1 MKLRITIVAL
11 LSLGFA
17 ALPSARLA
25 AQDASTGPSH
35 STVRFN
41 SHKAP
46 QPASSSQAAATNAA
60 KESSKPASQDATAHS
75 GSSASE
81 SSKADYSDQ
90 AAVVE
95 NLKTTIAYHD
105 DGTSTTIRSAR
116 IKIQSQAGV
125 QGFGMM
131 QFPYASA
138 TTKMQVV
145 YMRVIKPDK
154 SVVVTP
160 AENVLDMP
168 AQITQQAPLYSD
180 IKVLQVAVKG
190 LETGDTLE
198 FQWRADRTK
207 PLDPGQF
214 WNEFNFMRSAIVL
227 HEELQVSIPADRKA
241 IVKSATVQP
250 TITTE
255 GPNRVYTWETE
266 NLKVETAKTSNS
278 DSKLPDVQLT
288 SLQNWNELGKW
299 FGGLADPRAV
309 PTPEIKA
316 KADELTRGA
325 QTETEKIHDLYAFVS
340 TKFRYIGIDLGI
352 GRYQPHAAADVLS
365 NDYGDCKDKHTLL
378 AALLAAEGIQA
389 YPALINSSAR
399 IDPDVPSPAQFD
411 HVITAIPQGKGF
423 LFLDTTPEVGPF
435 GYLLPGLRDKWALV
449 VPDKG
454 EARLVK
460 TPADPP
466 YPEYFH
472 VRAKAT
478 LDDSG
483 TLNSKIQLAF
493 RDDSELI
500 FRLAFRQAGQPQ
512 WNEVMQKIS
521 QNLGYGGTV
530 SNVTVTP
537 PEQTQTPFQI
547 TYDYKRKNYGD
558 WTDKKIVPP
567 FPPIFITPV
576 PDDAA
581 AKTKPIKLGTP
592 EESDYVA
599 SITLPTDLTPQLP
612 AAVHL
617 NTPFGTYD
625 ATYTFAFAVSG
636 GVLRVERKL
645 ITQAREIPPAKMD
658 AYGTFE
664 KSIESDEQT
673 MIQLAGAASENGTGG
688 SPEAV
693 QLYNEGR
700 QAAQMRDLP
709 GAIDYFQQA
718 VEKDPKYAQAWMAL
732 GFMHATMG
740 SRDQAADEL
749 KKAIALA
756 PAQPYPYEALGML
769 LMQEQRPEDALA
781 IWKQLEKASPTN
793 VMAPIQVGSI
803 LLSLKR
809 YPEALADL
817 EAAVNRNPANAAL
830 QSQLGVAYA
839 HTGSMDKAIT
849 SFQSALQIDPSA
861 NNLNTVAY
869 EMAQANVQLPKAL
882 QYAQKAVSE
891 EEAATAKIDIDTA
904 TPVDFATATRLAAYW
919 DTLGWAYFRTGDLEK
934 AEKYL
939 KAGWHLSQDPTT
951 ADHLGQLYEKEGK
964 KVAAKKAYEGAV
976 STRHAPEHAVDR
988 LKAMGG
994 AAGFDSMT
1002 GTQDLRIVHLAILP
1016 KPKLHASADYV
1027 VALSPGKVEARYVS
1041 GSGVLQGDEKALEA
1055 AKFDFPFPDE
1065 GPVKILRRGILDC
1078 EPELR
1083 HCSFAMY
1090 PLAYPQQLV
1099 TPAKRQAPIVGG
1111 ADSILSGISPDSILL
1126 KRRPADSRKKS
1137 PTDANGAASTPSES
1151 TGSPAKH

>member
-1 MKLRITIVAL
+1 MKLRITIVAVLLLGFGAL
-11 LSLGFA
+11 LST
-17 ALPSARLA
+17 PPA
-25 AQDASTGPSH
+25 AQSASTGPSH
-35 STVRFN
+35 STVQPTSKE
-41 SHKAP
+41 SH
-46 QPASSSQAAATNAA
+46 PASSSQTAA
-60 KESSKPASQDATAHS
+60 KDAASKSSKSTSQNTAAD
-75 GSSASE
+75 SASPAGK
-81 SSKADYSDQ
+81 SAKADYSDQ
-90 AAVVE
+90 AEVLE
-95 NLKTTIAYHD
+95 DLKTTITYHD
-105 DGTSTTIRSAR
+105 DGTSITTRSAR

-125 QGFGMM
+125 QGFGML

-138 TTKMQVV
+138 TTKMQIV
-145 YMRVIKPDK
+145 YVRVIKPDK
-154 SVVVTP
+154 TVVVTP
-160 AENVLDMP
+160 AANVMDMP
-168 AQITQQAPLYSD
+168 ARITQQAPLYSD

-198 FQWRADRTK
+198 FKWRADKTK

-214 WNEFNFMRSAIVL
+214 WNKFNFMRKAIVL
-227 HEELQVSIPADRKA
+227 HEELQVTIPTDRKV

-250 TITTE
+250 TIQTE
-255 GPNRVYTWETE
+255 GANRVYTWETK
-266 NLKVETAKTSNS
+266 NLKVKTDKSSDS

-288 SLQNWNELGKW
+288 SLQSWNALGKW

-316 KADELTRGA
+316 KANELTRGA
-325 QTETEKIHDLYAFVS
+325 KTEKEKIQDLYAFVS

-352 GRYQPHAAADVLS
+352 GRYQPHPAAEVLS

-378 AALLAAEGIQA
+378 AALLAAEGIRA
-389 YPALINSSAR
+389 YPALINSSAK
-399 IDPDVPSPAQFD
+399 IDRDVPSPAQFD

-435 GYLLPGLRDKWALV
+435 GYLVPNLRDKWALV
-449 VPDKG
+449 IPDTG

-460 TPADPP
+460 TPADAP

-472 VRAKAT
+472 VRAEAT

-483 TLNSKIQLAF
+483 TLNSKIQMTF
-493 RDDSELI
+493 RDDSELV

-521 QNLGYGGTV
+521 QNMGYGGTV

-537 PEQTQTPFQI
+537 PDQTQTPFQI
-547 TYDYKRKNYGD
+547 SYDYKRKNYGD
-558 WTDKKIVPP
+558 WADKKIVPP

-576 PDDAA
+576 PDHAA

-599 SITLPTDLTPQLP
+599 SIALPRDLTPTLP

-617 NTPFGTYD
+617 STPFGTYD
-625 ATYTFAFAVSG
+625 ATYAYAFRVSG

-645 ITQAREIPPAKMD
+645 VTKVREIPPAKMD
-658 AYGTFE
+658 AYGKFE
-664 KSIESDEQT
+664 KSIENDEQT
-673 MIQLAGAASENGTGG
+673 FIPLVGAESENGTSG

-693 QLYNEGR
+693 KLYNEGR

-709 GAIDYFQQA
+709 GAIEYLQQA
-718 VEKDPKYAQAWMAL
+718 VRKDPKYAQAWMAL
-732 GFMHATMG
+732 GWLHAAMG
-740 SRDQAADEL
+740 SRDQATGEL

-756 PAQPYPYEALGML
+756 PKQAYAYELLGTL
-769 LMQEQRPEDALA
+769 LIQERRPEDALA
-781 IWKQLEKASPTN
+781 VWQKLEKASPTN
-793 VMAPIQVGSI
+793 VIAPIRVGSI

-809 YPEALADL
+809 YPEALTEL
-817 EAAVNRNPANAAL
+817 EAAVNRNPANATL

-839 HTGSMDKAIT
+839 RTGSTNKAMA
-849 SFQSALQIDPSA
+849 SFESALRIDPSA

-882 QYAQKAVSE
+882 EYAQKAVSK

-919 DTLGWAYFRTGDLEK
+919 DTLGWVYFRTGDLEK

-939 KAGWHLSQDPTT
+939 KAAWHLSQDPTG

-964 KVAAKKAYEGAV
+964 KLEARRAYEDAV
-976 STRHAPEHAVDR
+976 ATQHAPQHAVDR
-988 LKAMGG
+988 LDAIGG
-994 AAGFDSMT
+994 GGGFDVMP
-1002 GTQDLRIVHLAILP
+1002 QAIQNLRIVRLAISP
-1016 KPKLHASADYV
+1016 KPKHEADADFV
-1027 VALSPGKVEARYVS
+1027 VSLSPGKVQAEFVS
-1041 GSGVLQGDEKALEA
+1041 GSPELRDDAKTLET

-1065 GPVKILRRGILDC
+1065 GPVKILRRGLLDC
-1078 EPELR
+1078 EPEMKE
-1083 HCSFAMY
+1083 CSYAMY
-1090 PLAYPQQLV
+1090 PLAYPKAATATEAKTPTVRPGEKQIIV
-1099 TPAKRQAPIVGG
+1099 TLTPHAG
-1111 ADSILSGISPDSILL
+1111 
-1126 KRRPADSRKKS
+1126 
-1137 PTDANGAASTPSES
+1137 PTDLSDASKNAASSKPSES
-1151 TGSPAKH
+1151 TKSPAKH